1 MVVTT
6 VEVHGQDLTIVV
18 STENK
23 LAGKKKDNYLINVIM
38 IYWIFSA
45 CMHAC

>member
-23 LAGKKKDNYLINVIM
+23 LAGKKKERLKGVLQVKTEV
-38 IYWIFSA
+38 
-45 CMHAC
+45 